1 MAESDNSQARPE
13 YHRSAID
20 RVAIDSRATRLGA
33 IAVVQLAAQNSAGT
47 PFHQALLHIVLVA
60 LVGVT
65 VAAIVPAIRDAMGG
79 SIAVLNPRSWL
90 EPAVLVAAAVIPLAL
105 AFPVIAP
112 LVDWLLSDRIKLW
125 IFLAAILFCLGV
137 LAKLA
142 VCRASQSMWKA
153 VRRARQHF
161 SG

>member
-1 MAESDNSQARPE
+1 MA
-13 YHRSAID
+13 
-20 RVAIDSRATRLGA
+20 
-33 IAVVQLAAQNSAGT
+33 AV
-47 PFHQALLHIVLVA
+47 
-60 LVGVT
+60 
-65 VAAIVPAIRDAMGG
+65 VPAIRDAMGG

-105 AFPVIAP
+105 AFPIIAP
-112 LVDWLLSDRIKLW
+112 LVDWLLSDRIRRW
-125 IFLAAILFCLGV
+125 ISLAAILFCLGV

-142 VCRASQSMWKA
+142 VCRALQSMWKA